1 MVVAMSQLGKKRL
14 FIVACTCYALVLV
27 CLLTLF
33 STSFPI
39 FDLEE
44 SQYANDESYFVKTND
59 VKPVKRETKR
69 LFEVLPEYLD
79 RYARQILSMK
89 DPSFASMCT
98 MVMLTYDRE
107 DILFS
112 LLNHYC
118 KVKSLHKILV
128 IWNNVNK
135 SIPNDI
141 IEIRDTCVT
150 DLLFIQETE
159 NKLTNRFKPRQ
170 EIETECEL
178 ILQ

>member
-1 MVVAMSQLGKKRL
+1 MSHSVKTRL
-14 FIVACTCYALVLV
+14 LIVACTCYALVSV

-33 STSFPI
+33 STSIPI
-39 FDLEE
+39 FEFQFTEE
-44 SQYANDESYFVKTND
+44 SQYVNVDSYFVKTND
-59 VKPVKRETKR
+59 VKPVKREPKR
-69 LFEVLPEYLD
+69 HFEVLPEYLD
-79 RYARQILSMK
+79 RYTRQILSVK

-107 DILFS
+107 DLLFS

-135 SIPNDI
+135 SIPNNI
-141 IEIRDTCVT
+141 IEIRDTCTT
-150 DLLFIQETE
+150 DLLFIQERE
-159 NKLTNRFKPRQ
+159 NKLTNRFKPRR

-178 ILQ
+178 IIS